1 MLTFLGISMIACFM
15 YFIMSKRLSAL
26 IALILIPLLFA
37 TIASILGQHIEGLS
51 HIHLDSLG
59 EMTLDGIKK
68 LAPTGVMLLFAIMYF
83 ALMIDAGL
91 FDPSVK
97 WILRKVKGDPL
108 KITLGTVFLTLT
120 VSLDGDG
127 STTYMICV
135 AAMLPLFKRLG
146 MNPLIMTCLMLLS
159 SGVMNLTP
167 WGGPTARAASALQ
180 VDPSEIFVPMIVPM
194 IITIGWLFFLAYL
207 YGSYERRRLG
217 VIELDIS
224 HGDNISVS
232 KDPEAQRPH
241 LRWFNAILT
250 IILMA
255 SLIKGFLPMPVLF
268 MMAFCIAMLVNY
280 PELHLQKKRIALHAD
295 SALAVVGLIFAAG
308 IFTGILSGTG
318 MVDAMSKEFV
328 AIIPHSLG
336 PFSAPITAIMSMPLT
351 FFMSNDAFYY
361 GMLPILAEAANH
373 YGISSVE
380 MARASIIGQPVH
392 LLSPLV
398 PSTYL
403 LCGLAGIEFADH
415 QRFTLKWAVLTSF
428 VLMGSALV
436 LGMFPLFAA

>member
-26 IALILIPLLFA
+26 IALILIPLIFA
-37 TIASILGQHIEGLS
+37 TIASLLGQHIESLS

-59 EMTLDGIKK
+59 DMTLDGIKK

-180 VDPSEIFVPMIVPM
+180 VDPSEIFVPMIIPM
-194 IITIGWLFFLAYL
+194 LMTIGWLFLLAYL
-207 YGSYERRRLG
+207 YGRYERRRLG
-217 VIELDIS
+217 VIELDVS
-224 HGDNISVS
+224 HGDQISVS
-232 KDPEAQRPH
+232 KDPDAQRPH
-241 LRWFNAILT
+241 LRWFNALLT
-250 IILMA
+250 ITLMA
-255 SLIKGFLPMPVLF
+255 ALIKGLLPMPVLF
-268 MMAFCIAMLVNY
+268 MVAFCIAMLVNY

-328 AIIPHSLG
+328 AIISHSLG

-361 GMLPILAEAANH
+361 GMLPILADAAQH
-373 YGISSVE
+373 YGISPVE

-436 LGMFPLFAA
+436 FGMFPLFAG